1 MKAVE
6 VVETLKQRFPNEPEY
21 IQAVSYIS
29 SVNADIADLSSK
41 MEKVQTIL
49 QSIKIGVRPND
60 CFVNIQPQIIL

>member
-1 MKAVE
+1 M
-6 VVETLKQRFPNEPEY
+6 
-21 IQAVSYIS
+21 SYVS